1 MSAVKDYM
9 ARYAAGTLQHKPKK
23 RQSASGVKEYTERQG
38 GKTAAHS
45 AAEAPTEATTKQ
57 EGNNGDK

>member
-23 RQSASGVKEYTERQG
+23 RQSASGVKEYTEQG